1 MGLIDLGREADPVLT
16 RLVEEDKVRW
26 WKKRNLRLLYL
37 LLYPTCMGIE
47 ITSGFD
53 SQMIN
58 GLQLVTAWNKFYGK
72 EVISAKGAVSYVVA
86 GPLLGIISASYNL
99 GAILAVPVVPYIAQ
113 KTGRRWSIFIG
124 SAFQCAG
131 AILQG
136 FSQNAAMYIIARMI
150 LGFGIVFCI
159 VSGSAML
166 GELAY
171 PKERS
176 TMTSMF
182 NASWF
187 VGSLIASGIVVE
199 TSKIANN
206 WGWRIPSLLQ
216 MCPSLV
222 QMALIFFL
230 PESPR
235 YLISV
240 DRRDEAF
247 DILTH
252 YHAEG
257 DRDSLFVKAEMAQ
270 IETTI
275 RIELEAAK
283 LSWMDMIRT
292 PSMRRRTFIAA
303 AMGLFT
309 QWSGNTLISFYLGTI
324 LAMIGYKDSWTK
336 TRINLGYTAWSFV
349 NGTAIA
355 IFSPR
360 FKRRTMFLTG
370 AIGMLVVYI
379 SWTAAMAK
387 TQIAI
392 EAGKTNKA
400 AGITVLFFIYFY
412 SPWYNIGNNALAY
425 TYMVELFPYA
435 ERSRGISVEQFFVR
449 GAGFFTTYINPIG
462 MQNAGWKYLIMY
474 NVMICIEILTIYFF
488 YPETQGRTLEEL
500 AFLFEDE
507 HHLGDKAT
515 IAVEKTIHHESIDDH
530 PVGEKGT
537 TDIEQVEVGS
547 KSKDL

>member
-1 MGLIDLGREADPVLT
+1 
-16 RLVEEDKVRW
+16 
-26 WKKRNLRLLYL
+26 
-37 LLYPTCMGIE
+37 
-47 ITSGFD
+47 
-53 SQMIN
+53 
-58 GLQLVTAWNKFYGK
+58 
-72 EVISAKGAVSYVVA
+72 
-86 GPLLGIISASYNL
+86 
-99 GAILAVPVVPYIAQ
+99 
-113 KTGRRWSIFIG
+113 
-124 SAFQCAG
+124 
-131 AILQG
+131 
-136 FSQNAAMYIIARMI
+136 
-150 LGFGIVFCI
+150 
-159 VSGSAML
+159 
-166 GELAY
+166 
-171 PKERS
+171 
-176 TMTSMF
+176 
-182 NASWF
+182 
-187 VGSLIASGIVVE
+187 
-199 TSKIANN
+199 
-206 WGWRIPSLLQ
+206 
-216 MCPSLV
+216 
-222 QMALIFFL
+222 
-230 PESPR
+230 
-235 YLISV
+235 
-240 DRRDEAF
+240 
-247 DILTH
+247 
-252 YHAEG
+252 
-257 DRDSLFVKAEMAQ
+257 
-270 IETTI
+270 
-275 RIELEAAK
+275 
-283 LSWMDMIRT
+283 
-292 PSMRRRTFIAA
+292 
-303 AMGLFT
+303 
-309 QWSGNTLISFYLGTI
+309 LISFYLGTI

-387 TQIAI
+387 TQMAI

-515 IAVEKTIHHESIDDH
+515 IAVEKTIHHESVDDH
-530 PVGEKGT
+530 PGGEKGA